1 MLYICAQTRFGSQ
14 KQQVKRDEK
23 TVPYRL
29 PREYTGPLKTLRIS
43 AIHQRDD
50 LRVLG
55 MATSRKADLQRQ
67 LRELMGYL
75 KIFDAVIY
83 VGFFFS
89 VITT

>member
-1 MLYICAQTRFGSQ
+1 
-14 KQQVKRDEK
+14 
-23 TVPYRL
+23 
-29 PREYTGPLKTLRIS
+29 
-43 AIHQRDD
+43 
-50 LRVLG
+50 